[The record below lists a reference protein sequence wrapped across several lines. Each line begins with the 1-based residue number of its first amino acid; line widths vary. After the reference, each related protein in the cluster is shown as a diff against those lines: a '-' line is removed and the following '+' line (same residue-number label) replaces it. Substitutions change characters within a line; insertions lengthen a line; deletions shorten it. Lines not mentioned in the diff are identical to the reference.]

1 MVFVTEEFDT
11 EGNSA
16 KYEYKCNNSIDK
28 VIYIGKC
35 VTYRL
40 WYQTC
45 EGCCVVLILFQLFVY
60 CIRTVIGRGKEY
72 PTMY

>member
-35 VTYRL
+35 ITYRL
-40 WYQTC
+40 
-45 EGCCVVLILFQLFVY
+45 
-60 CIRTVIGRGKEY
+60 
-72 PTMY
+72 